1 MRTMTHA
8 SSFLGGWR
16 FSFKGRVLQNKRSS
30 CRGRKSRRLSLPYTW
45 LPIAMQK
52 FTDIIN
58 TRKLGSLLA
67 ISTMGGSRE
76 VWNAT
81 NENMYITNTLSIDRR
96 LVCGNFQ
103 EKELHLSCMLY
114 KLLKYCKMLLWSCK
128 LLKLLLSLV
137 SCKSLKFMNS
147 QKEIIPHSQNAWAP
161 INPHSTIFSPGE
173 REKKKCIYIYIHFQ
187 GFFTSVTS
195 DHARFSQNNKLQFSS
210 QSISLG
216 LHHFKTPTWLQFHE
230 IKIKNAKKFQMPPV
244 CGKLASLLA
253 LILSV
258 WQVPASLPS
267 HVGANG

>member
-173 REKKKCIYIYIHFQ
+173 REKKNVYIYIFIFKAFLLRWRLTMHVLAKITSCNSVPKALAW
-187 GFFTSVTS
+187 GFITLK
-195 DHARFSQNNKLQFSS
+195 HQHGFSFMKSKSRMLKS
-210 QSISLG
+210 
-216 LHHFKTPTWLQFHE
+216 FK
-230 IKIKNAKKFQMPPV
+230 
-244 CGKLASLLA
+244 CLLY
-253 LILSV
+253 V
-258 WQVPASLPS
+258 E
-267 HVGANG
+267 N